1 MGKFR
6 TKVRVLYAD
15 TDMMGIVY
23 HANYLRWFES
33 ARTELLRSIG
43 IIHANLEMR
52 GYYLPVTESY
62 CHYHSPA
69 LYDEVLAV
77 EAYISRVRRASM
89 RINYRITKEQSDT
102 VITEGFTVHA
112 FTERNGTIVRIP
124 DDILEIILQNNEE
137 ERHGGQKKR

>member
-1 MGKFR
+1 LGTYR

-23 HANYLRWFES
+23 HANYLRWFEA
-33 ARTELLRSIG
+33 ARTELLRSMG
-43 IIHANLEMR
+43 IIYADLEMK

-69 LYDEVLAV
+69 LYDQVLTV
-77 EAYISRVRRASM
+77 EAFIARARRASM
-89 RINYRITKEQSDT
+89 RIHYRITKEQSDV

-112 FTERNGTIVRIP
+112 FTDRQGTIVRIP
-124 DDILEIILQNNEE
+124 DDILKIILQNTKEE
-137 ERHGGQKKR
+137 CCGD